1 MATFFSLTLTHK
13 YGAGAPHHWKEPTMI
28 LAIAELA
35 LMAGV
40 GTYVW
45 KKLIKRWAETGKR
58 W

>member
-1 MATFFSLTLTHK
+1 MPRIT
-13 YGAGAPHHWKEPTMI
+13 KEPTMI

-35 LMAGV
+35 LVAGV

-45 KKLIKRWAETGKR
+45 RKLIRHWAETGKR

>member
-1 MATFFSLTLTHK
+1 
-13 YGAGAPHHWKEPTMI
+13 MI

-35 LMAGV
+35 LVAGV

-45 KKLIKRWAETGKR
+45 KKLIRHWAETGKR